1 MKFRICSQAALGLL
15 ALLGAGACVDGRD
28 PTGLETSSSFAVA
41 VVPSFAVSPT
51 QAEVAR
57 LSRARIRA
65 YDLESGE
72 PMASLEQAIDPDAA
86 EWAFDLTI
94 PIQSARLYQVV
105 VTVELSS
112 DIVEW
117 SGQAPPI
124 RLAIGAEP
132 TELKLI
138 TLLRGPLDNLG
149 VSAVE
154 MSHVPERLSEGDRG
168 QAASSVQGGGAGSR
182 VFYRSLTPLIL
193 EVSREGA
200 YRAISPGEGRIEA
213 RAGAVADTGLVLVP
227 EQSLP
232 DGDAEAVSGG
242 VGDSVERLAPGLQDA
257 AGAQAIVQS
266 LGDFETA
273 VTSRRPSRIQDAIA
287 AARAAL
293 AAYGTPVI
301 RYQDGPEL
309 SLIELVL
316 DYTERVILAGIGA
329 VSGR

>member
-1 MKFRICSQAALGLL
+1 MKARFRSQAALGLL

-72 PMASLEQAIDPDAA
+72 PMASLEQEIDPDAA

-94 PIQSARLYQVV
+94 QIPSGRLYRVV
-105 VTVELSS
+105 ITVELSS
-112 DIVEW
+112 DVVEW

-124 RLAIGAEP
+124 PLAIGAEP

-138 TLLRGPLDNLG
+138 ALLRGPLDNIG

-154 MSHVPERLSEGDRG
+154 MSHVPERLNEGDRG
-168 QAASSVQGGGAGSR
+168 QAASAVTGGGVGSR
-182 VFYRSLTPLIL
+182 VFYRSLTPAVL

-200 YRAISPGEGRIEA
+200 YRAIGPGEGRIEG
-213 RAGAVADTGLVLVP
+213 RAGAVADTCVVAVP
-227 EQSLP
+227 EQSVEVK
-232 DGDAEAVSGG
+232 DVEAVSGG

-273 VTSRRPSRIQDAIA
+273 VNSRRPSRIQDAIA

-316 DYTERVILAGIGA
+316 D
-329 VSGR
+329 